1 MKEWALKHPWMTFFL
16 VSSAIEG
23 IVSLVSVLVGNGTDS
38 TETKEDEES
47 EKSVETEEEA

>member
-1 MKEWALKHPWMTFFL
+1 MKEWALKHPWMTFLL

-23 IVSLVSVLVGNGTDS
+23 VVKLVYVLTGGTRAAS
-38 TETKEDEES
+38 TEEEDS